1 MNRVLRVIIV
11 AAGFA
16 AGGCVTSQ
24 PPKQAHIEASSA
36 IRAAE
41 ELVRA
46 DRPMPDAQ
54 HYLAS
59 AREQVRAGEKLL
71 EGNNYRGAE
80 LHFQRAEVD
89 AETAL
94 ALARAHE
101 AEIDAK
107 KAEARLEGLTNDAT
121 EVPEDVD

>member
-1 MNRVLRVIIV
+1 MNRVLRVILV

-16 AGGCVTSQ
+16 AGGCATTP
-24 PPKQAHIEASSA
+24 PPKQAHIEATSA

-54 HYLAS
+54 HYLAK
-59 AREQVRAGEKLL
+59 AREQVRAGEQLL
-71 EGNNYRGAE
+71 EDGNYRGAD
-80 LHFQRAEVD
+80 LHFQRAEVE

-107 KAEARLEGLTNDAT
+107 KAEARLEGIENDAT